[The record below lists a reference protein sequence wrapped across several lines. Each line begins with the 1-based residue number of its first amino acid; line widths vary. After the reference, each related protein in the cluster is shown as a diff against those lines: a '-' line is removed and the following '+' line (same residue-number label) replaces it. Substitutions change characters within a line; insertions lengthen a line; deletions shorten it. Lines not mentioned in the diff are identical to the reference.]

1 MRKERTRADALRQIY
16 GDFEVVD
23 DGNEEVFAFV
33 RSWADIDISKPEI
46 ALVILNFTDHQATFK
61 PQTVRHRIAQN
72 MRLLLSNYAINGND
86 WSPNEVSLR
95 AYEGRIYLGAM

>member
-1 MRKERTRADALRQIY
+1 MRKERTRADGFRQIY

-33 RSWADIDISKPEI
+33 RSWADIDNSKPEI
-46 ALVILNFTDHQATFK
+46 ALVILNFTDHPAIFK
-61 PQTVRHRIAQN
+61 PQAVSHRIPQN
-72 MRLLLSNYAINGND
+72 MRLLLSNYAVSGND

-95 AYEGRIYLGAM
+95 AYEGRIYLGAL